1 MVPDISV
8 VSCLVDMVA
17 FIGKCHERFGPHT
30 GVSTQTAV
38 GTWMS
43 SQKNGC
49 QHRPRAYETTL
60 MFNSSFLY
68 CDKLVSPP

>member
-1 MVPDISV
+1 MMPDISV

-38 GTWMS
+38 GIWVS
-43 SQKNGC
+43 SQQNGC
-49 QHRPRAYETTL
+49 QHRPRANEIAL
-60 MFNSSFLY
+60 MFDSSSL
-68 CDKLVSPP
+68 L